1 MNKKRKENKEK
12 EVVKQ
17 VTIDEKQNKISEK
30 ESVITKEE
38 TSIKK
43 DTSKNKD
50 KTSENG
56 SSTKKKLTTEMT
68 IAFKRFLF
76 GEKKEVKKVNSTDIL
91 KDIPNYIERYNPDIT
106 KGLDVLQVNSRI
118 EKTLT
123 NKDENTNSQTISKIF
138 FKNTFTF
145 FNMLELCIFILLICF
160 QLYTQTIFFAIIVL
174 NTAIGI
180 AQEIKSKKTI
190 DKLKLVNMQS
200 VNVIRDGQ
208 TISLSSNDLVLDDIY
223 LLKTGDEIP
232 TDSTIKEGSIEVNES
247 LLTGESLSIKK
258 NVGDKILAGSFIVSG
273 ACVVQATRI
282 GKYNYANGIQSKV
295 KEVDK
300 PKSELTKSLNAII
313 KVISIIIIP
322 LGCTLFATQW
332 SNFWNNSN
340 GDTFHAIQSDLER
353 TAGSVIGMIPAGMY
367 LLTSVALA
375 VGAMSL
381 AKKHTLVQDLYCI
394 EMLARVNTLCLDK
407 TGTLTDGTMKVSEV
421 KVLNKKLDLEKI
433 IGSFLASFNESNQ
446 TSAAIALRYPLN
458 MEYEPLKVLPFSSK
472 RKLSA
477 VTFKDNIGTYILGAP
492 EYVLEDYESDE
503 VLSKYIKDYQ
513 KRGFRLVIFAQASKE
528 LQGEDLQI
536 TGKVKPICIFALE
549 DHIRDEAPATIEWFK
564 NNDVQIKIISGD
576 DPLTASE
583 IAKKCSVE
591 NAEKCISLKGMS
603 LNEIGEI
610 IDDYVVFGRVT
621 PEQKAY
627 IIEKLKDNGR
637 TVGMTGD
644 GVNDILAMK
653 SADCSIAMANGSS
666 ASKNVAHLVLLDSNF
681 ASMPSIVKEG
691 RRVIN
696 NIQRSS
702 SLFLMKTIF
711 TILFTLI
718 CICINIAYP
727 FTTNNILIFET
738 VGIGLPSFFLALQP
752 NDQIIRGNFL
762 KNTFARAIPAALCL
776 FFAIALNY
784 LFKFCNLL
792 DLNSNTTYSN
802 FQFTSFNGLT
812 MSILALVMVYNCSY
826 PLNRYRSVLYL
837 SLWAIMLILVF
848 VMPFIPSIGG
858 ANTLD
863 FKNFST
869 IEDQLAFSYNLSLQ
883 FTGLDF
889 RFLTKTMWLLLIIY
903 MFSISLLLNI
913 LNQFFARMDKEMA
926 IKKSDFL
933 NFKE

>member
-1 MNKKRKENKEK
+1 MKRKSKEK
-12 EVVKQ
+12 EEIVL
-17 VTIDEKQNKISEK
+17 TEEQNL
-30 ESVITKEE
+30 ESKKEE
-38 TSIKK
+38 SAIKK
-43 DTSKNKD
+43 ETISDTKD
-50 KTSENG
+50 KKVDNESGTV
-56 SSTKKKLTTEMT
+56 KKLTTEMT
-68 IAFKRFLF
+68 LAFKRFLF
-76 GEKKEVKKVNSTDIL
+76 GEKKETKKVNSTNIQ
-91 KDIPNYIERYNPDIT
+91 KDIPNNIERYNPDIT
-106 KGLDVLQVNSRI
+106 KGLNVTQVNTRI
-118 EKTLT
+118 EENLT

-138 FKNTFTF
+138 FKNIFTF
-145 FNMLELCIFILLICF
+145 FNVLELCIFILLIVF

-174 NTAIGI
+174 NTGIGI

-200 VNVIRDGQ
+200 VNVIRDSQ

-247 LLTGESLSIKK
+247 LLTGESLPIKK
-258 NVGDKILAGSFIVSG
+258 NVGDQILAGSFIVSG
-273 ACVVQATRI
+273 ACIVQASRI

-300 PKSELTKSLNAII
+300 PQSELTKSLNAII

-332 SNFWNNSN
+332 ASFWNNSN
-340 GDTFHAIQSDLER
+340 GDVFHAIQSNFER
-353 TAGSVIGMIPAGMY
+353 TAGSIIGMIPAGMY

-421 KVLNKKLDLEKI
+421 KVLNNKIDLDKT
-433 IGSFLASFNESNQ
+433 IGSFLASFKESNQ
-446 TSAAIALRYPLN
+446 TSAAIALKYPLK
-458 MEYEPLKVLPFSSK
+458 MEYEALKVLPFSSK

-477 VTFKDNIGTYILGAP
+477 VTFKDNIGTFILGAP

-503 VLSKYIKDYQ
+503 MLSKYIKDYQ
-513 KRGFRLVIFAQASKE
+513 KKGFRLVIFAQASKE

-536 TGKVKPICIFALE
+536 VGKVKPICIFALE
-549 DHIRDEAPATIEWFK
+549 DHIREEAPSTIEWFK
-564 NNDVQIKIISGD
+564 KNDVQIKIISGD

-583 IAKKCSVE
+583 IARKCSVE

-603 LNEIGEI
+603 FNEISEI

-711 TILFTLI
+711 TILFTII
-718 CICINIAYP
+718 CICINITYP
-727 FTTNNILIFET
+727 FSTNNILIFET

-752 NDQIIRGNFL
+752 NDQIIKGNFL

-776 FFAIALNY
+776 FFAISLNY
-784 LFKFCNLL
+784 LFKFCNIL
-792 DLNSNTTYSN
+792 DLNSNSTYAN

-826 PLNRYRSVLYL
+826 PLNRYRSTLYL
-837 SLWAIMLILVF
+837 SLWAIMLLLVF
-848 VMPFIPSIGG
+848 VMPSIPSIGSP
-858 ANTLD
+858 NTLD
-863 FKNFST
+863 YINFQKIYGLPELT
-869 IEDQLAFSYNLSLQ
+869 FSYNLSLQ

-913 LNQFFARMDKEMA
+913 LNQFFVRMDREMT